1 MEFALSLRGL
11 KGTGSTTD
19 LFRAGRTVAGRGTS
33 GMPPGDA
40 RYFESAS
47 LSELGDHLLCGSPDG
62 SLPPSRERLVGDAT
76 RPATSGP
83 HHATMGTE
91 STDGPHWGG
100 GDRPSPCFGA
110 PPALGRGLRHPAAC
124 AFAVHHPC
132 CRHLGPTPKGG
143 RVKSMPGMEGTR
155 LARRGWAKRK
165 AREQQASTGCAR
177 STGQSLTWRQQL
189 VPVDHPDPRWPA
201 ADRES
206 RERPVDGGLRRQRR
220 GAK

>member
-1 MEFALSLRGL
+1 RRGERNQRHAARRCAILRVGVAI
-11 KGTGSTTD
+11 G
-19 LFRAGRTVAGRGTS
+19 AGRPPALRLS
-33 GMPPGDA
+33 GWI
-40 RYFESAS
+40 S
-47 LSELGDHLLCGSPDG
+47 
-62 SLPPSRERLVGDAT
+62 PPSRERLVGDAT

-143 RVKSMPGMEGTR
+143 RVKS
-155 LARRGWAKRK
+155 
-165 AREQQASTGCAR
+165 
-177 STGQSLTWRQQL
+177 
-189 VPVDHPDPRWPA
+189 
-201 ADRES
+201 
-206 RERPVDGGLRRQRR
+206 
-220 GAK
+220 

>member
-1 MEFALSLRGL
+1 MRDNRDGVAIG
-11 KGTGSTTD
+11 
-19 LFRAGRTVAGRGTS
+19 AGRPPALVALRMDLSPRPENTSLVTQRGPRNQRAAS
-33 GMPPGDA
+33 CNPP
-40 RYFESAS
+40 R
-47 LSELGDHLLCGSPDG
+47 
-62 SLPPSRERLVGDAT
+62 T
-76 RPATSGP
+76 K
-83 HHATMGTE
+83 

-110 PPALGRGLRHPAAC
+110 PPALGRGLRHPATR

-201 ADRES
+201 AARES